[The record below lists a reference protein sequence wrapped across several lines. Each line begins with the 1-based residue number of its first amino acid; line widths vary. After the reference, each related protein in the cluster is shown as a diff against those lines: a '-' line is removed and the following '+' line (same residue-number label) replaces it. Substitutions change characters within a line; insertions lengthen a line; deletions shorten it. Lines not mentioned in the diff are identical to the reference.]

1 MDVKSLK
8 KLSNEMYNILSRDE
22 EVSKALEFETQVYIE
37 DVAEGEKHQVFV
49 LTKRT
54 QLSATLQENGFT
66 NNAIINELAIN
77 KQTKS
82 VHGAF

>member
-1 MDVKSLK
+1 MEVKNLK
-8 KLSNEMYNILSRDE
+8 KLSNEMYNILSKDE
-22 EVSKALEFETQVYIE
+22 EVSKALEFENQVYIE
-37 DVAEGEKHQVFV
+37 DVSEGEKHQVFV

-54 QLSATLQENGFT
+54 QLSATLKENGFT